1 MPNAFI
7 DKGRSWTFHVYGDPY
22 FHILFFR
29 FTVNNWACMHYP
41 CLTPIHFLLFFTHQ
55 LLSLLYILPHIVH
68 LNLDNTRFM
77 GRLFQDRTAGDFVN
91 VNAFCNN
98 VTVTYNLN
106 SFLYTRSY
114 TVSCYT
120 QNSGQSHEA
129 DKVDDLMTEW
139 MTTVN
144 SATILTE

>member
-1 MPNAFI
+1 
-7 DKGRSWTFHVYGDPY
+7 
-22 FHILFFR
+22 
-29 FTVNNWACMHYP
+29 
-41 CLTPIHFLLFFTHQ
+41 
-55 LLSLLYILPHIVH
+55 
-68 LNLDNTRFM
+68 M
-77 GRLFQDRTAGDFVN
+77 GRLFQERTAGDFVN